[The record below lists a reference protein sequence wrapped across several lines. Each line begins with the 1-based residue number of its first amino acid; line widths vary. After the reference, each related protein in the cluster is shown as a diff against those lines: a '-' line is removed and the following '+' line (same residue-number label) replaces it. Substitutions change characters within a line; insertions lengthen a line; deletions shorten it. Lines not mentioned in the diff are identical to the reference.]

1 MTMTGRTLTG
11 MRETGRGEIYRL
23 SLLLPTKT

>member
-1 MTMTGRTLTG
+1 MTMTGRTLAG
-11 MRETGRGEIYRL
+11 MRETGRREIYGL